1 MTQKAHI
8 DFPRE
13 RIAEFCKKWRILEF
27 SLFGSVL
34 REDFRAESDIDV
46 MVEFSP
52 DSRHGLFDLVRM
64 RDELKEILG
73 RDVDIIS
80 RGGIENS
87 RNHARRNAILNS
99 AKVMHG
105 QR

>member
-1 MTQKAHI
+1 MTEETQI

-13 RIAEFCKKWRILEF
+13 KIAEFCKKWRILEF
-27 SLFGSVL
+27 SLFGSIL
-34 REDFRAESDIDV
+34 REDFQAESDIDV

-52 DSRHGLFDLVRM
+52 DSRHGLFNLVRM
-64 RDELKEILG
+64 RDELRGILG
-73 RDVDIIS
+73 RDVDIVS

-87 RNHARRNAILNS
+87 RNPVRRNAILSS
-99 AKVMHG
+99 AKVMHE